1 MLLNR
6 FQIGTKKIKAQKNSP
21 SALEGEPKFIVEKSL
36 TRRIQSPRSATLRRG
51 LSAGATP
58 GDDT

>member
-1 MLLNR
+1 M
-6 FQIGTKKIKAQKNSP
+6 AQKNSP

-36 TRRIQSPRSATLRRG
+36 TKRIQSPRSATLRRG